1 MRFMRSTKGVI
12 NPFCVSVK
20 GYIWVGVLP
29 KEEKFCSKQQCVLVV
44 HIVVPGGDFVVFI
57 GHLVLWSRRR
67 LLFLI
72 LDALGIKDVAI

>member
-1 MRFMRSTKGVI
+1 MKD
-12 NPFCVSVK
+12 
-20 GYIWVGVLP
+20 YIWVGVLP
-29 KEEKFCSKQQCVLVV
+29 KEDVRPEKFCSKQQRVLIV
-44 HIVVPGGDFVVFI
+44 HIVVPRRDFVVFI